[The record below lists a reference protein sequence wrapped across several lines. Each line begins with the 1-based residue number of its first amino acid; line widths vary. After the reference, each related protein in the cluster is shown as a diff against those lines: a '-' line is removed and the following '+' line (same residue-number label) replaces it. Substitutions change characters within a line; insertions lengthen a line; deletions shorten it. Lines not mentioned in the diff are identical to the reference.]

1 MVSLPKELVVP
12 GPYVPAITARLSEI
26 HIEAGKMYLGF
37 QDWTGVHGELG
48 YCV

>member
-1 MVSLPKELVVP
+1 MVSVPNELVKP

-26 HIEAGKMYLGF
+26 HNEAGNTYLGF
-37 QDWTGVHGELG
+37 HDWTGVHGELG